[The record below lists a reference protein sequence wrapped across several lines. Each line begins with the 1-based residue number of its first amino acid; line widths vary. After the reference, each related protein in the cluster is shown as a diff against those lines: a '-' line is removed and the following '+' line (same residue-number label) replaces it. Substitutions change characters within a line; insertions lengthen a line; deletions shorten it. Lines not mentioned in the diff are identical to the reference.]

1 MSTAQELFDS
11 AFSVTRDP
19 RSDAYRHGVLD
30 ILKYKLRE
38 INPTFGKSNYVMGTA
53 EADAYYAGCDEGHR
67 IAREYMAEQERQFAE
82 AERISM
88 NGTFGGR

>member
-1 MSTAQELFDS
+1 MSTAQELFDA
-11 AFSVTRDP
+11 AFSGARDP
-19 RSDAYRHGVLD
+19 RSDAYRHGMLD

-38 INPTFGKSNYVMGTA
+38 INQTFGKTNYVMGTA

-67 IAREYMAEQERQFAE
+67 IAREYLAEEERQFAE
-82 AERISM
+82 AERIAM